1 VASWDPT
8 TYLRFS
14 DERSRPFHD
23 LTQRIAANAPG
34 TVVDLGC
41 GPGQLTATLAE
52 RWRTARVLGIDSS
65 AEMIERAQQLA
76 GERLEFTVADLVT
89 WRPDEPVDVIVSN
102 AAFQWVPEHRS
113 LLPDLVGCLAPG
125 GWLAFQV
132 PGNFDQPSHVRLH
145 ELASDPRFA
154 AATRH
159 LERPAAFGPQTYL
172 ADLATRGL
180 QVDAWETTYLHVLS
194 GDDPVFTWISG
205 TGARPVL
212 QALTDEQRAVFVEE
226 YKTMLRA
233 AYPPQPFGTVLPFR
247 RVFVVARREPAAR

>member
-23 LTQRIAANAPG
+23 LTQRLAAETPR

-52 RWRTARVLGIDSS
+52 RWPTARVVGIDSS
-65 AEMIERAQQLA
+65 AEMIKRAQQLA
-76 GERLEFTVADLVT
+76 GERLEFTVADLAT
-89 WRPDEPVDVIVSN
+89 WRPEEPVDVIISN
-102 AAFQWVPEHRS
+102 AALQWVPDHRA
-113 LLPDLVGCLAPG
+113 LLPDLVGCLAPD

-132 PGNFDQPSHVRLH
+132 PGNFDEPSHVRLH

-159 LERPAAFGPQTYL
+159 LERPAAFGPRTYL
-172 ADLATRGL
+172 ADLASRGL
-180 QVDAWETTYLHVLS
+180 LVDAWETTYLHVLS

-205 TGARPVL
+205 TGARPIL
-212 QALTDEQRAVFVEE
+212 QALTGQQRALFVEE
-226 YKTMLRA
+226 YKTLLRA

-247 RVFVVARREPAAR
+247 RVFVVAHREPAA